1 MKPTVFI
8 GSSKEGIDVARAIRT
23 QLDEVAEITIW
34 NEGSVFTLGHGYLE
48 ALVNAL
54 PGFDFAILVL
64 SADDSIE
71 SRGQTSL
78 APRDNVMFE
87 LGLFMGRLGRQR
99 TFAIC
104 DESQKV
110 KLPSDLAGVSLAE
123 YRSRRDGNLVAAVGV
138 ATDQIRSVIRSLGIH
153 EARASQQLQQA
164 TSTIETAS
172 DLKIDQ
178 LKLERDRLREHVA
191 KLDQEN
197 NQSLDEGKITLGE
210 HSRIFNQI
218 HMLRN
223 ALAELNIELFRTTV
237 ASITLPDD
245 SPGARIK
252 ASIDKLEAAINEI
265 QNLQKLL
272 DTVAEVINAV
282 NNIIGILI
290 SI

>member
-1 MKPTVFI
+1 M
-8 GSSKEGIDVARAIRT
+8 A
-23 QLDEVAEITIW
+23 
-34 NEGSVFTLGHGYLE
+34 
-48 ALVNAL
+48 
-54 PGFDFAILVL
+54 
-64 SADDSIE
+64 
-71 SRGQTSL
+71 
-78 APRDNVMFE
+78 
-87 LGLFMGRLGRQR
+87 
-99 TFAIC
+99 
-104 DESQKV
+104 
-110 KLPSDLAGVSLAE
+110 
-123 YRSRRDGNLVAAVGV
+123 
-138 ATDQIRSVIRSLGIH
+138 
-153 EARASQQLQQA
+153 
-164 TSTIETAS
+164 

-197 NQSLDEGKITLGE
+197 NQSLDEGKITLGV

-218 HMLRN
+218 QMLRN

-265 QNLQKLL
+265 QNLKKLL